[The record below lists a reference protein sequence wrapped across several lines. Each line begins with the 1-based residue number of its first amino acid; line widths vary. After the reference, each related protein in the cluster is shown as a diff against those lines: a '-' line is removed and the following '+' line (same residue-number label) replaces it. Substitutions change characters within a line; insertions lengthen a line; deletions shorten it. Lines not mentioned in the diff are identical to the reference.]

1 MKIGVKENLIK
12 AGYVLLAVLST
23 MALNCRW
30 SFLGGSEGGFVL
42 NFLQKFGISFQGVD
56 FADIVTVIALSF
68 FYLRFLKGSAFDLP
82 ALILSSILSVLY
94 ILCVQYRDFNSTSYL
109 FGSKFSILFFVLG
122 TVGYSALL
130 YSVFIFLKS
139 RTVAYKEG
147 SDTKNGVLSRFFW
160 PISWAFLMICYL
172 PWLILNYPGS
182 GMPDTIVQFQN
193 YLGDRPWSMWQ
204 PPFSSLIMG
213 WCYSV
218 GRALVDGSFG
228 FFLYALL
235 QTVAAAGIFSYAINR
250 VRKMGASLKICIP
263 AILFY
268 GLVPMWGAYA
278 QWVEKDFLFA
288 SVGTLFTVYVA
299 EVLSEGRLSVKAVI
313 KLAVSGLLCVF
324 LRNNGIFAVIPA
336 LFVLFFYVS
345 KKAKVGVAVILLSIF
360 TVYEGVTRI
369 LFPAVGVDGT
379 SVSETIGFMFQ
390 QTARYVNT
398 YPDEL
403 SPEEEAVLAQNFQ
416 SMENFKEYDPQFIDP
431 IKRFYN
437 HSAPKEYFALWFRQL
452 IKHPGVYVGSYLNG
466 AFGYLAPV
474 AADAGAWIMTDYSGY
489 LKDRMGVEHK
499 GSEAGPDILIALRNP
514 SERQIFIRYFTY
526 PGLYTWCLVFLLYL
540 LGKGKKKGAWVP
552 FVPALMTLFVCTV
565 SPLACAMRY
574 ALLAAA
580 SAPVLAGWTA
590 AVLRKAPEAE

>member
-1 MKIGVKENLIK
+1 MLDGKRKFHEDAIHLHANGKTSCVANL
-12 AGYVLLAVLST
+12 
-23 MALNCRW
+23 
-30 SFLGGSEGGFVL
+30 
-42 NFLQKFGISFQGVD
+42 
-56 FADIVTVIALSF
+56 DI
-68 FYLRFLKGSAFDLP
+68 
-82 ALILSSILSVLY
+82 
-94 ILCVQYRDFNSTSYL
+94 
-109 FGSKFSILFFVLG
+109 
-122 TVGYSALL
+122 
-130 YSVFIFLKS
+130 
-139 RTVAYKEG
+139 
-147 SDTKNGVLSRFFW
+147 
-160 PISWAFLMICYL
+160 
-172 PWLILNYPGS
+172 
-182 GMPDTIVQFQN
+182 
-193 YLGDRPWSMWQ
+193 
-204 PPFSSLIMG
+204 
-213 WCYSV
+213 
-218 GRALVDGSFG
+218 
-228 FFLYALL
+228 
-235 QTVAAAGIFSYAINR
+235 
-250 VRKMGASLKICIP
+250 
-263 AILFY
+263 
-268 GLVPMWGAYA
+268 
-278 QWVEKDFLFA
+278 
-288 SVGTLFTVYVA
+288 
-299 EVLSEGRLSVKAVI
+299 
-313 KLAVSGLLCVF
+313 AVSGMALSCDKSLLYICAIDSRF
-324 LRNNGIFAVIPA
+324 IHAFKIFPDGSLDYMYPFARLHIA
-336 LFVLFFYVS
+336 DHAAYVG
-345 KKAKVGVAVILLSIF
+345 ATSI
-360 TVYEGVTRI
+360 
-369 LFPAVGVDGT
+369 
-379 SVSETIGFMFQ
+379 SESIGFMFQ

-437 HSAPKEYFALWFRQL
+437 HSAPNEYFALWFRQL